1 MAKKV
6 MKMNPKNKNFSEA
19 FEDFIFNCKSRNLRE
34 DTILHYRKSYGIF
47 IKYIDSTADITT
59 INKRTVDDFIVNLK
73 KRDITAQTISSYT
86 KDLATVLHFFMDSEW
101 IKRFKIETP
110 KVDVNPVEI
119 YKDIEIKKLLKKP
132 NMKQCNFTEFQCWTI
147 SCFLA
152 STAIRLSS
160 LINIKIQDIDF
171 DNELLK
177 VMHTKNR
184 KSLILPLNKDILRIL
199 REYLKHRHGEAEE
212 YLFCNTYGKQSNKAT
227 LAINM
232 RHYNRK
238 RGCST
243 GLHRWRHTYATLY
256 IKNNGDISKLQR
268 YLGHSNLLVTE
279 RYTHLLMPDLK
290 KDVNDFNILKE
301 FNEVKIKMKK

>member
-1 MAKKV
+1 MAKKLI
-6 MKMNPKNKNFSEA
+6 KMNQKNKTFAEA

-34 DTILHYRKSYGIF
+34 DTILHYRKSYRIF
-47 IKYIDSTADITT
+47 VKYIEPATDIST
-59 INKRTVDDFIVNLK
+59 INKKTVDDFIVNLK
-73 KRDITAQTISSYT
+73 KRDITSQTICSYT
-86 KDLATVLHFFMDSEW
+86 KDLITVLHFFMDAEW
-101 IKRFKIETP
+101 IKRFKIESP
-110 KVDVNPVEI
+110 KVDISPVEI
-119 YKDIEIKKLLKKP
+119 YKDTEIKKLLKKP
-132 NMKQCNFTEFQCWTI
+132 NMKKCNFTEFQCWTI
-147 SCFLA
+147 SCLLA

-199 REYLKHRHGEAEE
+199 REYLKVRQGETVE
-212 YLFCNTYGKQSNKAT
+212 YLFCNTYGKQSNRAT
-227 LAINM
+227 LALNM

-256 IKNNGDISKLQR
+256 IRNNGDITKLQR

-290 KDVNDFNILKE
+290 KDVNDFNI
-301 FNEVKIKMKK
+301 